1 MFGASTSRSNSVN
14 GDEYIAKILKQEGV
28 TWLSCFPS
36 NPMIEAVA
44 KEGIR
49 PIAFRHERGAV
60 MAADGYARVSDRA
73 NIGVVA
79 MQSQAG
85 AENAMGGLAQA
96 NADNVPLLILP
107 GGNALSQLFT
117 RPNFSPV
124 NNWGHVSRRAEFIT
138 GPNETGNVM
147 RRAIHQLRSSA
158 PGPVV
163 VELPQDIVGQEV
175 PEQHQNYQSPRATT
189 SVPSAGDISDAARAL
204 VDAKDPM
211 IWAGGG
217 VLSARATEELRTLA
231 ELLEIPVYTSLP
243 GKSAID
249 ERHPLAIGSGG
260 LSVTGPARQW
270 LRESD
275 LMLAVGTS
283 LTTTPYGQQFSQEKF
298 LIHAVNDVNEINKDT
313 VCDIGLVGDARE
325 TLLMLIDAVK
335 GLVGEGGRKSGAT
348 ARVRAAKEEW
358 WSSWLPY
365 LESDT
370 APISPYR
377 VIYELDKNLDKE
389 NSVVTHDA
397 GAPRDQM
404 APFFTA
410 TSPHS
415 YVGWGK
421 TTHLGASIPLMI
433 GAKMAMPERMC
444 VAFLGD
450 GAFGMSGL
458 DVETAVRAELPIT
471 VVLLNNGIMATYPG
485 GTPVA
490 REQFGVTKM
499 SGNYAQIAMGLGAEG
514 LSVSKASELAGAI
527 QSAATHNKEGRTVLI
542 DVQTRN
548 EDSRSPSRFVE
559 NSVH

>member
-1 MFGASTSRSNSVN
+1 MN

-60 MAADGYARVSDRA
+60 MAADGYARVSDRQ

-79 MQSQAG
+79 MQAQAG

-96 NADNVPLLILP
+96 NADNVPLLVLP
-107 GGNALSQLFT
+107 GGNALNQLFI

-138 GPNETGNVM
+138 GPKDTGSVM

-163 VELPQDIVGQEV
+163 VELPFDVVGQEV
-175 PEQHQNYQSPRATT
+175 PPEHQNYQSPRVTT
-189 SVPSAGDISDAARAL
+189 SVPSAGDVRDAAKAL

-217 VLSARATEELRTLA
+217 VLSARATVELQTLA

-283 LTTTPYGQQFSQEKF
+283 LTTTPYGQQFNQEKF

-313 VCDIGLVGDARE
+313 ICDIGLVGDARE
-325 TLLMLIDAVK
+325 TLLLLIDAVK
-335 GLVGEGGRKSGAT
+335 GLVGADGRKSGAT
-348 ARVRAAKEEW
+348 ARVRAAREAW

-365 LESDT
+365 LESDST
-370 APISPYR
+370 PISPYR

-421 TTHLGASIPLMI
+421 TTHLGASIPFMI

-458 DVETAVRAELPIT
+458 DIETAVRAELPIT

-499 SGNYAQIAMGLGAEG
+499 GGNYAQIAMGLGAEG

-527 QSAATHNKEGRTVLI
+527 QSAAVHNKEGRTVLI

-548 EDSRSPSRFVE
+548 EDSRSPARFVE
-559 NSVH
+559 NAKH

>member
-1 MFGASTSRSNSVN
+1 MKGE
-14 GDEYIAKILKQEGV
+14 DYIAQILKQEGV

-44 KEGIR
+44 KLGIR

-60 MAADGYARVSDRA
+60 MAADGYARVSDRK

-96 NADNVPLLILP
+96 NADNVPILVLP
-107 GGNALSQLFT
+107 GGNPLSMLFV

-124 NNWGHVSRRAEFIT
+124 NAWGAVSRHAEFIT
-138 GPNETGNVM
+138 GPAETGNVM
-147 RRAIHQLRSSA
+147 RRAMHHLKSSA

-163 VELPQDIVGQEV
+163 VELPADVTAQDIPQDAL
-175 PEQHQNYQSPRATT
+175 NYQSPRTVLSA
-189 SVPSAGDISDAARAL
+189 PSAGDIKDAAQAL

-217 VLSARATEELRTLA
+217 VMSAQATQELKTLA
-231 ELLEIPVYTSLP
+231 ELLEVPVYTTLP

-260 LSVTGPARQW
+260 MTTTGPARQW
-270 LRESD
+270 LKQSD
-275 LMLAVGTS
+275 LLFAIGSS
-283 LTTTPYGQQFSQEKF
+283 LTTTPYGQRFSQDKF
-298 LIHAVNDVNEINKDT
+298 LIHAVNSVDEINKDT
-313 VCDIGLVGDARE
+313 ICDIGLVGDAKL
-325 TLLMLIDAVK
+325 TLQLMIDAVK
-335 GLVGEGGRKSGAT
+335 GLIGETGRTTGT
-348 ARVRAAKEEW
+348 AARIKTAKDAW
-358 WSSWLPY
+358 WASWMPY
-365 LESDT
+365 LQSDST
-370 APISPYR
+370 PISPYR
-377 VIYELDKNLDKE
+377 VIWELDQNLDRE

-404 APFFTA
+404 APFYTA
-410 TSPHS
+410 TTPHS

-433 GAKMAMPERMC
+433 GAKMAMPQRTC

-458 DVETAVRAELPIT
+458 DMETAVRAELPIT

-490 REQFGVTKM
+490 REQFGVTRM
-499 SGNYAQIAMGLGAEG
+499 TGDYAQIAKGMGAEG
-514 LSVSKASELAGAI
+514 MYVTKASELPGAI
-527 QSAATHNKEGRTVLI
+527 KQAAQLNKEGKTVMI
-542 DVQTRN
+542 DVKTRN
-548 EDSRSPSRFVE
+548 EDSRAPNRFVE
-559 NSVH
+559 ENTVN

>member
-1 MFGASTSRSNSVN
+1 VN

-60 MAADGYARVSDRA
+60 MAADGYARVSDRQ

-96 NADNVPLLILP
+96 NADNVPLLVLP

-189 SVPSAGDISDAARAL
+189 SVPSAGDVSDAARAL

-298 LIHAVNDVNEINKDT
+298 LIHAVNDVNEMNKDT
-313 VCDIGLVGDARE
+313 VCDIGLAGDARE

-335 GLVGEGGRKSGAT
+335 GLVGEEGRKSGAT

-421 TTHLGASIPLMI
+421 TTHLGASIPLMM

-458 DVETAVRAELPIT
+458 DIETAVRAELPIT

-527 QSAATHNKEGRTVLI
+527 QSAAAHNKEGRTVLI

-559 NSVH
+559 NSTH

>member
-1 MFGASTSRSNSVN
+1 MN

-60 MAADGYARVSDRA
+60 MAADGYARVSDRQ

-96 NADNVPLLILP
+96 NADNVPLLVLP

-189 SVPSAGDISDAARAL
+189 SVPSAGDVSDAARAL

-298 LIHAVNDVNEINKDT
+298 LIHAVNDVNEMNKDT
-313 VCDIGLVGDARE
+313 VCDIGLAGDARE

-335 GLVGEGGRKSGAT
+335 GLVGEEGRKSGAT

-421 TTHLGASIPLMI
+421 TTHLGASIPLMM

-458 DVETAVRAELPIT
+458 DIETAVRAELPIT

-527 QSAATHNKEGRTVLI
+527 QSAAAHNKEGRTVLI

-559 NSVH
+559 NSTH

>member
-1 MFGASTSRSNSVN
+1 
-14 GDEYIAKILKQEGV
+14 
-28 TWLSCFPS
+28 
-36 NPMIEAVA
+36 
-44 KEGIR
+44 
-49 PIAFRHERGAV
+49 
-60 MAADGYARVSDRA
+60 
-73 NIGVVA
+73 
-79 MQSQAG
+79 
-85 AENAMGGLAQA
+85 
-96 NADNVPLLILP
+96 
-107 GGNALSQLFT
+107 
-117 RPNFSPV
+117 
-124 NNWGHVSRRAEFIT
+124 
-138 GPNETGNVM
+138 M
-147 RRAIHQLRSSA
+147 RRAMHQLRSSA
-158 PGPVV
+158 PGPAV
-163 VELPQDIVGQEV
+163 VELPRDVVSQEV
-175 PEQHQNYQSPRATT
+175 PEQHQNYQSPRTT
-189 SVPSAGDISDAARAL
+189 LSMPSAGDVADAARAL

-217 VLSARATEELRTLA
+217 VLSARATQELRTLA

-283 LTTTPYGQQFSQEKF
+283 LTNTPYGQRFSQEKF

-313 VCDIGLVGDARE
+313 VCDIGLAGDARE
-325 TLLMLIDAVK
+325 TLLLLIDAVK
-335 GLVGEGGRKSGAT
+335 GLIGDGGRKSGAT
-348 ARVRAAKEEW
+348 TRMRVAKKAW
-358 WSSWLPY
+358 WSSWLPC
-365 LESDT
+365 LQSDT
-370 APISPYR
+370 DPISPYR

-404 APFFTA
+404 APFYTA

-415 YVGWGK
+415 YVRWGK
-421 TTHLGASIPLMI
+421 TTHLVASIPLMI
-433 GAKMAMPERMC
+433 GAKKAMPERMR

-458 DVETAVRAELPIT
+458 DIETAVRAELPIT

-490 REQFGVTKM
+490 REQFGVTKIG
-499 SGNYAQIAMGLGAEG
+499 GNYAQIAMGLGAEG
-514 LSVSKASELAGAI
+514 ISVSKATELAGAI
-527 QSAATHNKEGRTVLI
+527 QSAAIHNKEGRTVLI

-548 EDSRSPSRFVE
+548 EDSRSPARFVE
-559 NSVH
+559 NSAH